1 MEKFKLAD
9 CLTQL
14 RDDLSVVAKK
24 GKGSS
29 IKFGIDEVSLEF
41 QVVAGLDKEAKG
53 RVKWWIIGADAGVK
67 ASDATTQ
74 KLSLKLRV
82 VDAETGEVKPIA
94 GTTKRPSG

>member
-14 RDDLSVVAKK
+14 RHDLSVVAEK
-24 GKGSS
+24 GQGSS
-29 IKFGIDEVSLEF
+29 VKFLIDEVSLEF
-41 QVVAGLDKEAKG
+41 QVVAGLDKQAKG
-53 RVKWWIIGADAGVK
+53 GVKWWIIGADAGVK

-82 VDAETGEVKPIA
+82 VGKGGTQEPIA
-94 GTTKRPSG
+94 GETD

>member
-14 RDDLSVVAKK
+14 RDDLSVVAEK
-24 GKGSS
+24 GEGSDV
-29 IKFGIDEVSLEF
+29 KCLIDEVSLEF

-53 RVKWWIIGADAGVK
+53 GVKWWIIGADAGVK

-82 VDAETGEVKPIA
+82 VDAKTGTQRPIA
-94 GTTKRPSG
+94 GETDR